1 VLNAGYMDARKIEQF
16 AGRLFMKDVLFIK
29 TSSLGDVIHHMPALT
44 EARAKLPDARFSW
57 VVEEAFAPLVR
68 LHPAVEHVI
77 PVATRRWRQTPWR
90 PSTWTQVLAFRRGLR
105 ARRFDEIVD
114 SQGLLKS
121 ALIAR
126 YAQGRR
132 RGYDRNSIKEPAASW
147 FYDIKHPIGW
157 NQHAIA
163 RNRALTAEALGYTCE
178 GPPDFG
184 LDRESLRVRSEKPY
198 GVLLHATA
206 QASKEWPEEN
216 WRMLAAVLGSSD
228 FDLVALHGNDTE
240 RERAEHIAAAAPR
253 VRVPE
258 RQPLDQVARL
268 IAGASFV
275 AGVDTGLLHLA
286 AALGVPLVA
295 IFLGSEPGLTGPMGQ
310 GPIEVRGAKGAP
322 PSVAEVA
329 DTVRRLVELK

>member
-1 VLNAGYMDARKIEQF
+1 
-16 AGRLFMKDVLFIK
+16 MKEVLFIK

-44 EARAKLPDARFSW
+44 EARAKLPDVRFNW

-68 LHPAVEHVI
+68 LHPAVSEVI
-77 PVATRRWRQTPWR
+77 PVAARRWRRTLLR
-90 PSTWTQVLAFRRGLR
+90 PSTWREIAAFRHSLK
-105 ARRFDEIVD
+105 AKAFDEIID

-147 FYDIKHPIGW
+147 LYDIKHPVEW
-157 NQHAIA
+157 QRHAIA
-163 RNRALTAEALGYTCE
+163 RNRALTAEALGYVSE

-184 LDRESLRVRSEKPY
+184 LDRGSLAQGAAKPGATRPY
-198 GVLLHATA
+198 GLLLHATA
-206 QASKEWPEEN
+206 QASKEWPEES
-216 WRMLAAVLGSSD
+216 WRMLAATLGRG
-228 FDLVALHGNDTE
+228 DLELIIPHGNEAE
-240 RERAEHIAAAAPR
+240 RERAARIAQASPHA
-253 VRVPE
+253 RVPE
-258 RQPLDQVARL
+258 RQPLDQMARL

-275 AGVDTGLLHLA
+275 VGVDTGLLHLA
-286 AALGVPLVA
+286 AALGVPLIA

-310 GPIEVRGAKGAP
+310 GSIVVLGAKGAP

-329 DTVRRLVELK
+329 EAVKSSEARGG